1 MGASSIFFGL
11 LAVGWFCLTLRALY
25 DIRSI
30 PQLPES
36 DPGSF
41 DEPPRVSVVVSA
53 RDEQSRIETT
63 VTHLLE
69 LRDVDAEIIV
79 VDDRSTD
86 GTTAILQRLAEEHPR
101 LQLLRVDVLP
111 EGWLGKTHACHLASR
126 AASGEW
132 ILFSDAD
139 AWIRP
144 DVVARAVRAAQRD
157 GADHLCLLPG
167 EPEVTV
173 PGKAS
178 LLFFS
183 ICFVSYAGRVNRD
196 LVRAYI
202 GIGAFNLVRAE
213 AYRSFGGHEA
223 LRLEVVDD
231 LKLGFLLKRHGFR
244 SRIYS
249 GAEDVEIHWASSL
262 RGLIRAVDK
271 NFFAMAGYNL
281 PLVLLALTG
290 SLAVWAG
297 SLAGP
302 FTATAAGIAAGL
314 GLLSLSL
321 PAAVLSIRAGWGLL
335 PALLVPV
342 FLPVLSIALGLST
355 LKTLRQGGICWRD
368 TFYPLD
374 RLRKGVV
381 R

>member
-1 MGASSIFFGL
+1 MGVSPILFWL
-11 LAVGWFCLTLRALY
+11 LAVGWFSLTLRALY
-25 DIRSI
+25 DIRCI
-30 PQLPES
+30 PQLAES
-36 DPGSF
+36 ASLSTGKS
-41 DEPPRVSVVVSA
+41 ERVSIIVSA
-53 RDEQSRIETT
+53 RDEASRIETT
-63 VTHLLE
+63 VTRLLE

-79 VDDRSTD
+79 VDDRSSD
-86 GTTAILQRLAEEHPR
+86 GTTAILQRLAEDNPR
-101 LQLLRVDVLP
+101 LELLRVDVLP
-111 EGWLGKTHACHLASR
+111 EGWLGKTHACHLGSL

-132 ILFSDAD
+132 ILFTDAD
-139 AWIRP
+139 AWIQP
-144 DVVARAVRAAQRD
+144 DVVARAIQAARRD

-167 EPEVTV
+167 ESEVTL

-183 ICFVSYAGRVNRD
+183 ICFLSYAVRVNRD

-202 GIGAFNLVRAE
+202 GVGAFNLVRAD
-213 AYRSFGGHEA
+213 AYRAFGGHEA
-223 LRLEVVDD
+223 LKLEVVDD
-231 LKLGFLLKRHGFR
+231 LKLGFLLRRHGFW

-249 GAEDVEIHWASSL
+249 AAEEIEIHWASSL

-281 PLVLLALTG
+281 PVVLLALVG
-290 SLAVWAG
+290 SLALWAG

-302 FTATAAGIAAGL
+302 LTATGAGFAAGL

-321 PAAVLSIRAGWGLL
+321 PAAVLSARAGWGLL
-335 PALLVPV
+335 PAVLMPA

-355 LKTLRQGGICWRD
+355 LKTLRQGGIRWRD